1 MIMSKSWALGN
12 VSLFINGNKMST
24 EVKNATLVCKI
35 YIMAEKSDFNKILCQ
50 KKYLLYISIAFKKK
64 RKENISAN

>member
-1 MIMSKSWALGN
+1 
-12 VSLFINGNKMST
+12 MST

-64 RKENISAN
+64 KKRKYFSKLGGYLTNSKNKQKTY

>member
-1 MIMSKSWALGN
+1 
-12 VSLFINGNKMST
+12 MST